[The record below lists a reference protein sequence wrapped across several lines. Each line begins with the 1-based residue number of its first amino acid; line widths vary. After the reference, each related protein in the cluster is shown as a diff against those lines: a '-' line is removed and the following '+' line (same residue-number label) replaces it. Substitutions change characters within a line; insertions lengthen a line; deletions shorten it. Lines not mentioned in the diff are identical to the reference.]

1 MAQTAGPHFRTIG
14 LRQGLSN
21 SQVGCFL
28 KDSRGYVWFGTL
40 SGLDRFDGFRFK
52 NFYSTSDTL
61 SLLSDYITRLEED
74 VNGDIWVETMAGYCL
89 YHPATE
95 SFDRNMGAWMKARGM
110 EGIPNRV
117 LVDSK
122 KQLWIAVNGRGVYTL
137 KEGSKG
143 SKARLFPVGQQHV
156 FTDICETPK
165 GVAVIDDHGVIITI
179 MPDSSPQGG
188 KVQVNNYLPKH
199 AAPPPVLHQSSGS
212 HPLSN
217 GFPPKAF
224 IMKGVDYSCLTWLKT
239 IKVIC
244 GWPRIM
250 PVC

>member
-1 MAQTAGPHFRTIG
+1 MRKVVLLFAICFCAVYLGTSRVMAQTAGPHFRTIG

-95 SFDRNMGAWMKARGM
+95 SFDRN
-110 EGIPNRV
+110 
-117 LVDSK
+117 
-122 KQLWIAVNGRGVYTL
+122 
-137 KEGSKG
+137 
-143 SKARLFPVGQQHV
+143 
-156 FTDICETPK
+156 
-165 GVAVIDDHGVIITI
+165 
-179 MPDSSPQGG
+179 
-188 KVQVNNYLPKH
+188 
-199 AAPPPVLHQSSGS
+199 
-212 HPLSN
+212 
-217 GFPPKAF
+217 
-224 IMKGVDYSCLTWLKT
+224 
-239 IKVIC
+239 
-244 GWPRIM
+244 
-250 PVC
+250 